1 MSEKMV
7 IQILPPEVAS
17 QIAAGEVV
25 ERPASVVKELVEN
38 ALDASATQI
47 TVRCLSAGKKL
58 IEVSD
63 DGDGMTVEDLPL
75 AVQRHATSK
84 IRCAQDLWRIRT
96 LGFRGE
102 ALASIASVARL
113 TIKTRARQAEVGYQL
128 AVDGGAPAT
137 LQAIGIPHGTTVRVE
152 DLFFNVPARL
162 KFLKSELTERNRIES
177 VVIDYALA
185 FSHVRF
191 QLWQENRL
199 SFTSSGNGE
208 RREIL
213 ANNLGVEDAQQ
224 LIEVDYEE
232 SDLRLLGLISPPG
245 LTRSNRR
252 EIHLYVNHRPV
263 QDSMLTSAVL
273 QAYHTLIMVG
283 RFPLVWLFIEIQP
296 EKVDVNVHP
305 AKAEVRFVDPNR
317 VFSALQH
324 AIRRS
329 LIAGTRLMAIPTPAV
344 WQPPFDEI
352 QSPRAVVQP
361 EAIPQSPSE
370 TPQAVGLPKF
380 EPRVPLLRWIGQ
392 VANTYIIA
400 EGPDGLYLI
409 DQHAAHER
417 VLFERFLRQSQT
429 SIPSQKLLHPG
440 LITLSSTQARLL
452 EEQIPILNRLGFEIV
467 PFGVNT
473 YQVRALPTVFS
484 GVDGE
489 VAVRA
494 TIDEFEENEEPLQ
507 RETEKRLIARI
518 CKRVAVKAGQSLS
531 PDEQKALL
539 QELENCQSPRT
550 CPHGRPT
557 MIHLSVDLLERQ
569 FGRRGAI

>member
-1 MSEKMV
+1 MV

-137 LQAIGIPHGTTVRVE
+137 LQAIGIPHGTTVQVE

>member
-1 MSEKMV
+1 MV